1 MQLSARPAAPA
12 GYQYAASPNQYG
24 ASPNQYGQLPR
35 QIPGSNNVLAMNQ
48 VRRAPPGAVGVPS
61 GAQSPRGAPAPR
73 FMLAQPVDRQSLG
86 MAASSSVP
94 TIPSV
99 AAAAPVAVPTAAT
112 FPDIAGGPLTLSS
125 PPVPVQAAPIVAS
138 GAPTIVQAVAN
149 PAGSALLSQPAA
161 VKAGSALLPQ
171 PTAVK
176 KKKAVTMNLA
186 DEIIPY
192 QCTTVTLWSSQTIP
206 ATQPEPALG
215 VPAVAAPVV
224 AAPPG
229 MMPQMVAAP
238 FTTPT
243 GALGMGGQVPYA
255 NYGRGQP
262 GYANMGNFGG
272 MAMSPGQ
279 PMGRAIQAGT
289 GMMV

>member
-1 MQLSARPAAPA
+1 
-12 GYQYAASPNQYG
+12 
-24 ASPNQYGQLPR
+24 
-35 QIPGSNNVLAMNQ
+35 V
-48 VRRAPPGAVGVPS
+48 
-61 GAQSPRGAPAPR
+61 
-73 FMLAQPVDRQSLG
+73 
-86 MAASSSVP
+86 AASSSVP

-99 AAAAPVAVPTAAT
+99 AAAAPVAVPIAAVV
-112 FPDIAGGPLTLSS
+112 PDIAG
-125 PPVPVQAAPIVAS
+125 VPVQAAPIVAS
-138 GAPTIVQAVAN
+138 GALPIVQAAAG
-149 PAGSALLSQPAA
+149 PSGSALLSQPTAA
-161 VKAGSALLPQ
+161 
-171 PTAVK
+171 K

-192 QCTTVTLWSSQTIP
+192 QCGTVTLWSSQTIP
-206 ATQPEPALG
+206 APLPDPALG

-243 GALGMGGQVPYA
+243 GGQVPYA

-289 GMMV
+289 GMVV

>member
-24 ASPNQYGQLPR
+24 ALPNQYGQL
-35 QIPGSNNVLAMNQ
+35 
-48 VRRAPPGAVGVPS
+48 RRASLGAVGLPS

-86 MAASSSVP
+86 VAASSSVP
-94 TIPSV
+94 TI
-99 AAAAPVAVPTAAT
+99 AAAAPVAVSIAAAV
-112 FPDIAGGPLTLSS
+112 PDIAG
-125 PPVPVQAAPIVAS
+125 VPVQAAPIVAS
-138 GAPTIVQAVAN
+138 GASQIVQAVAG
-149 PAGSALLSQPAA
+149 PSGSALLSQPTAA
-161 VKAGSALLPQ
+161 
-171 PTAVK
+171 K

-192 QCTTVTLWSSQTIP
+192 QCGTVTLWSSQTIP
-206 ATQPEPALG
+206 VPQPDPALG

-224 AAPPG
+224 AAPPA

-243 GALGMGGQVPYA
+243 GAPGMGGQVPYA

>member
-24 ASPNQYGQLPR
+24 ALPNQYGASPNQYGQLPR
-35 QIPGSNNVLAMNQ
+35 QVPG
-48 VRRAPPGAVGVPS
+48 RAVSLPS

-73 FMLAQPVDRQSLG
+73 FMLAQPSDRQSLRV
-86 MAASSSVP
+86 AASSSVP

-99 AAAAPVAVPTAAT
+99 AAAAPVAVPIAAVV
-112 FPDIAGGPLTLSS
+112 PDIAG
-125 PPVPVQAAPIVAS
+125 VPVQAAPII
-138 GAPTIVQAVAN
+138 APAIVQAAAA
-149 PAGSALLSQPAA
+149 PSGSALLSQPTVA
-161 VKAGSALLPQ
+161 
-171 PTAVK
+171 K

-192 QCTTVTLWSSQTIP
+192 QCGTVTLWSSQTIP
-206 ATQPEPALG
+206 APLPDPALG

-224 AAPPG
+224 AAPPA

-243 GALGMGGQVPYA
+243 GAPVMGGQVPYA

-272 MAMSPGQ
+272 MAMSSGQ